1 MRTAE
6 ATIARAVEEAAE
18 HMETQEIAEARRNAQ
33 MLMQHLLGTDTAGLF
48 GRWNDQLPP
57 DLQARYAG
65 LVGRRLRHEPL
76 QYITRRAEFWSREF
90 YVDPR
95 VPVPRPESEHIVE
108 ELLKD
113 FPDKNA
119 APRTVD
125 VGTGSGCLAVAI
137 ALEFPQAEV
146 IGIDVEQGALEVAA
160 INASRNNVSDRISL
174 LHGDLLAPALERL
187 GPGSVDAVVSNP
199 PYIGEGEAAAL
210 PAEVIGA
217 EPRRAL
223 VAGPTGLEIFRRL
236 VPQAALLM
244 KPGGRL
250 YLECGARQAGPVE
263 AIVAAEPS
271 LGHLRTA
278 PDLRGIPRVVV
289 SGKEG

>member
-1 MRTAE
+1 MTTAE
-6 ATIARAVEEAAE
+6 ATVARAVEEAAE
-18 HMETQEIAEARRNAQ
+18 HLGAQRIAEARRNAQ
-33 MLMQHLLGTDTAGLF
+33 LLMQHLLRTDAAGLF
-48 GRWNDQLPP
+48 GRWNERLPP
-57 DLQARYAG
+57 DLRARYGG
-65 LVGRRLRHEPL
+65 LVGRRLRREPL

-108 ELLKD
+108 ELLRD
-113 FPDKNA
+113 FPRGSA

-137 ALEFPQAEV
+137 ALELPQAEV
-146 IGIDVEQGALEVAA
+146 IGIDIERSALEVAA

-174 LHGDLLAPALERL
+174 LRGDLLEPALELL

-199 PYIGEGEAAAL
+199 PYIGDGEAAAL

-236 VPQAALLM
+236 VPQAAALL

-250 YLECGARQAGPVE
+250 YLECGARQAGRVE
-263 AIVAAEPS
+263 EIVAAEPS
-271 LGHLRTA
+271 LGRLRTA

-289 SGKEG
+289 GRRA